1 MPANSGIFRFITT
14 LNNSLI
20 SGSDGP
26 GFIPFDPSNLN
37 RQNAALQSKSDL
49 DAIGGLFK
57 SNGGGIK
64 SRKYKSRK
72 HKSRKYKS
80 RKHKSRKHKSRKYK
94 SRKYKSRKR

>member
-1 MPANSGIFRFITT
+1 MPANSGIFRFINT
-14 LNNSLI
+14 LNDSLE
-20 SGSDGP
+20 SSSSASP
-26 GFIPFDPSNLN
+26 KYIPFDPSNLN

-72 HKSRKYKS
+72 R
-80 RKHKSRKHKSRKYK
+80 R
-94 SRKYKSRKR
+94 

>member
-1 MPANSGIFRFITT
+1 MPANSGIFRFINT
-14 LNNSLI
+14 LNNSLK
-20 SGSDGP
+20 SNTDASP
-26 GFIPFDPSNLN
+26 RYIPFDPSNLN

-64 SRKYKSRK
+64 SRK
-72 HKSRKYKS
+72 HKS

-94 SRKYKSRKR
+94 LRKYKLRKYKSRKRR